1 MTRLLYLT
9 SICIAL
15 ATSPGLSGEP
25 VSFTRDVRPI
35 LSNNCYKCHG
45 PHEEARLS
53 DVRLDTREGLFSLTG
68 EITPVVP
75 RQLKASEL
83 YRRITSSDDD
93 ERMPPP
99 DSHKTLTDS
108 EKETLRLWIKQGAH
122 WEPHWSFSSIASPSP
137 PRVKNSSWAE
147 NDIDLFIL
155 ARQQQQRLAPSPRAG
170 GYMLIRRLYLD
181 LVGLPPTPAEADRW
195 HDDIFKRDEFNADAY
210 ALLVDKLIAS
220 DLYGERWARRWL
232 DLARYADTNGY
243 EKDRDRPMWPFRDWV
258 IRAINSGQPFDQFTI
273 EQIAGDMLKDAT
285 AAQRIATGFHR
296 NTMLNEE
303 GGIDPLEFRFYAMTD
318 RVSTT
323 GTTWLGLTTGC
334 AQCHTHKFDPISHRQ
349 YYELMALMDNTD
361 EPELDVPDPSIDQ
374 KVEANRARAAVLLD
388 ELPGKWPG
396 DNPGTELEGRFQQWL
411 AAERGRIRNWQTVTP
426 RRMSSNLPLLEQ
438 EPDGVIYASGD
449 STKHDIFELEFDIS
463 QEGVTAL
470 RLEALP
476 DARLPARGP
485 GMTYYEGTIGDF
497 FLTELHIWKDGERI
511 AVKDAVHSYAKNRF
525 GDQDTSAKLMIDGDI
540 QTGWS
545 VHQGQGRR
553 HVAVLVPETPIASGS
568 WKMVMHFG
576 RHFSSSLGKFRLSV
590 VTDDK
595 PAVAR
600 ELPPATEK
608 LLAHSA
614 GELNEK
620 QTQLLRDEFLLAAP
634 ELKEHAEEIQK
645 LRKQLPY
652 QRALVMKERPQQ
664 NPRGTQ
670 IHQRGEFLQVGQA
683 VTASALDFLHPFE
696 GQYPADRLGFARW
709 LVSANNPLTPRV
721 VANRQWAAFF
731 GRGIVSTLD
740 DFGFQGEPPTH
751 PDLLDHLATKL
762 LDNQWSLQWL
772 HKYIVSSATYQ
783 QASTIQPGVL
793 AIDPANTWLTRSPR
807 SRLEAEV
814 IRDSNLKSAGV
825 LSSTMFGPPVRP
837 PQPDGTT
844 STAYG
849 SPKWTASE
857 GEDRYRRSIY
867 TYMKR
872 TAPFAMLSTFD
883 APSGEACIARR
894 DRSNTAL
901 QALTLMNDVM
911 FMETARQMGSN
922 LADKGQDIDQTATTA
937 FRRILTRPPS
947 EEELSTIVDFFKQQ
961 HDRFAADPDSARKVA
976 GTETER
982 VIASAAWTMVVRVL
996 FSTDEAITR
1005 N

>member
-1 MTRLLYLT
+1 M
-9 SICIAL
+9 S
-15 ATSPGLSGEP
+15 E
-25 VSFTRDVRPI
+25 
-35 LSNNCYKCHG
+35 
-45 PHEEARLS
+45 
-53 DVRLDTREGLFSLTG
+53 VRLDTKEGLFSLTG

-83 YRRITSSDDD
+83 YRRITAVDGD

-99 DSHKTLTDS
+99 DSHKTLS
-108 EKETLRLWIKQGAH
+108 EAEKETLRRWIKQGAH
-122 WEPHWSFSSIASPSP
+122 WESHWSFGPITRPSP
-137 PRVKNSSWAE
+137 PRARNADWVE

-155 ARQQQQRLAPSPRAG
+155 ARQQERRLTPSAQADA
-170 GYMLIRRLYLD
+170 YTLVRRLYLD
-181 LVGLPPTPAEADRW
+181 LIGLPPTPEEADRW
-195 HDDIFKRDEFNADAY
+195 KGRIFTRQQFNADAY
-210 ALLVDKLIAS
+210 STLVDELIAS
-220 DLYGERWARRWL
+220 EQYGERWARRWL

-243 EKDRDRPMWPFRDWV
+243 EKDRDRPMWPYRDWV
-258 IRAINSGQPFDQFTI
+258 IRAINAGQPFDQFTI
-273 EQIAGDMLKDAT
+273 EQIAGDMLEDAT
-285 AAQRIATGFHR
+285 ASQRIATGFHR

-334 AQCHTHKFDPISHRQ
+334 AQCHTHKFDPISHTQ

-374 KVEANRARAAVLLD
+374 QVETNRARAAILLS

-396 DNPGTELEGRFQQWL
+396 DNPDIQMEERFQQWL
-411 AAERGRIRNWQTVTP
+411 ATERGRIRNWQTITP
-426 RRMSSNLPLLEQ
+426 GQMSANLPLLEL
-438 EPDGVIYASGD
+438 EPEGVIYASGD
-449 STKHDIFELEFDIS
+449 STKHDIFELEFEVA

-497 FLTELHIWKDGERI
+497 FLTELQIWKDGNRI
-511 AVKDAVHSYAKNRF
+511 AFKDAVHSYAKNRF
-525 GDQDTSAKLMIDGDI
+525 GNQDTSAKLMIDGDI

-545 VHQGQGRR
+545 VHEGQGER
-553 HVAVLVPETPIASGS
+553 HVAVLVPESPIAAGS

-590 VTDDK
+590 ATDDK

-600 ELPPATEK
+600 ELPPLAEK
-608 LLAHSA
+608 LLAHPA
-614 GELNEK
+614 GELDEK
-620 QTQLLRDEFLLAAP
+620 QIELLRDEFLLAAP
-634 ELKEHAEEIQK
+634 ELKEHAEKIKE
-645 LRKQLPY
+645 LRAQRPY

-664 NPRGTQ
+664 NPRSTQ
-670 IHQRGEFLQVGQA
+670 IHQRGEYLRVGQR
-683 VTASALDFLHPFE
+683 VEASALDFLHPFE
-696 GQYPADRLGFARW
+696 GSYPADRLGLARW
-709 LVSANNPLTPRV
+709 LASNDNPLTPRV
-721 VANRQWAAFF
+721 VVNRQWSAFF
-731 GRGIVSTLD
+731 GRGIVSTVD
-740 DFGFQGEPPTH
+740 DFGFQGESPTH
-751 PDLLDHLATKL
+751 PDLLDHLATRL
-762 LDNQWSLQWL
+762 LDHGWSIKWL

-783 QASTIQPGVL
+783 QASRVRPDL
-793 AIDPANTWLTRSPR
+793 LDIDPSNTWLTRFPR
-807 SRLEAEV
+807 TRLEAEV
-814 IRDSNLKSAGV
+814 IRDASLKSASI
-825 LSSTMFGPPVRP
+825 LSSKMFGPPVRP
-837 PQPDGTT
+837 PQPEGTT

-883 APSGEACIARR
+883 APSGESCIARR

-911 FMETARQMGSN
+911 FMETARRMGEE
-922 LADKGQDIDQTATTA
+922 LAGMKRAVRQTATAA

-947 EEELSTIVDFFKQQ
+947 EDELSAIVEFFQQQ
-961 HDRFAADPDSARKVA
+961 HDRFATDPDSAGKVA
-976 GTETER
+976 GPGTDR
-982 VIASAAWTMVVRVL
+982 VIDSASWTMVVRAL
-996 FSTDEAITR
+996 FSLDETVTR